1 MTDPLSSANIDVRYE
16 CLDMFPIKW
25 SNAGIEEHDSD
36 GILLEIWRTG
46 GTIQTNVPIPEG
58 SWVELAP
65 TGHTIEAQV
74 ICCEQDDYGFFVSVS
89 VNQNQYDHW
98 FPQSYCPPYLRC
110 NDQEIEQFYPPQT
123 LFGNFVVLSP
133 REYHASPSFQN
144 RAQGRSSAHRGRRW
158 MRTPITKILSFPA
171 ATLLCTLLL
180 GETPTRASGALTKP
194 R

>member
-16 CLDMFPIKW
+16 CLDVFPIKW
-25 SNAGIEEHDSD
+25 PNAGIEEHDSD

-46 GTIQTNVPIPEG
+46 GTIQTNLPIPEG

-74 ICCEQDDYGFFVSVS
+74 ICCEQDDYGFIVSVS

-98 FPQSYCPPYLRC
+98 FPQSYCPPYLQRG
-110 NDQEIEQFYPPQT
+110 DQEIEQFDPAANTLWEMFSSFPQKEH
-123 LFGNFVVLSP
+123 
-133 REYHASPSFQN
+133 RASPVSITEL
-144 RAQGRSSAHRGRRW
+144 RGDTRRTEAGDGCALRSRRCFFVL
-158 MRTPITKILSFPA
+158 PPHYPVQS
-171 ATLLCTLLL
+171 L
-180 GETPTRASGALTKP
+180 GATPTRASGGLTKL